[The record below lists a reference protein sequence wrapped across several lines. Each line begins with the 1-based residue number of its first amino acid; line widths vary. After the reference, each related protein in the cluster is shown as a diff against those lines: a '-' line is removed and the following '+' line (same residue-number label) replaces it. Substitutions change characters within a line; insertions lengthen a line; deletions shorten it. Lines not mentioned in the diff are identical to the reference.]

1 MIVAPRMMDTNPV
14 FASGRSNPYGNR
26 LRELLDNPESIA
38 QTPGYKFMLDQGL
51 QGVNRSNSAQRG
63 SGNVLAALM
72 KYGSGLAA
80 TERGNEIDRLGRLEG
95 QAGQYDLGA
104 EANRLTGVRDSNNY
118 SLNSTRNANDLALG
132 TRSADTADKRVDY
145 DYSIAGRNSD
155 NTRNANDQQFGLG
168 MYRAGNDFTLGSEQN
183 ANTAQ
188 NNWWN
193 HQSNS
198 EQNANSAA
206 ANANAY
212 SIANGRNDIDWFNA
226 GTNRGQA
233 QSQDWWNPQRQ
244 ARMPLTRRIA

>member
-1 MIVAPRMMDTNPV
+1 MPAYAND
-14 FASGRSNPYGNR
+14 
-26 LRELLDNPESIA
+26 LRRLLDDPSAIA

-51 QGVNRSNSAQRG
+51 QGVGRSNSAQRG

-104 EANRLTGVRDSNNY
+104 EANRLTGVRDANAF
-118 SLNSTRNANDLALG
+118 SLGSTRNANDFALG
-132 TRSADTADKRVDY
+132 NRAADTADKRVDY

-168 MYRAGNDFTLGSEQN
+168 MYRAGNDLELGHESN
-183 ANTAQ
+183 ANTLQ

-193 HQSNS
+193 RQSNA
-198 EQNANSAA
+198 EQNNNTAA
-206 ANANAY
+206 ANANNY
-212 SIANGRNDIDWFNA
+212 SVNQGRNAIDWFNA

-233 QSQDWWNPQRQ
+233 ESQDWWNPQRQ